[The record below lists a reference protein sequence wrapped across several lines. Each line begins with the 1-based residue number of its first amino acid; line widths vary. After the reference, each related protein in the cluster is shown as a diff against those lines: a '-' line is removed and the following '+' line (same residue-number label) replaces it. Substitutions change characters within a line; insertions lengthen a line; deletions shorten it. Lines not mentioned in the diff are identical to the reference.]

1 MQDNDVMALLDT
13 VITLQMSAENLDR
26 LQRTPF
32 NKQKVKTLIKQ
43 LLKEVDPIVQK
54 NYNKIFGIDEETTL
68 SIISE
73 YERHVKYLAPL
84 DIPTKI
90 AYSQFTEA
98 WNKDRKSV
106 ESTLHRIINKPSQK

>member
-1 MQDNDVMALLDT
+1 MALLDT

-26 LQRTPF
+26 LQQTPF
-32 NKQKVKTLIKQ
+32 NKQKVKLLIKQ

-54 NYNKIFGIDEETTL
+54 NYNKIFGIDQETTL

-84 DIPTKI
+84 SIPDKI
-90 AYSQFTEA
+90 CFGQFTEA
-98 WNKDRKSV
+98 WNKDKIQT

>member
-1 MQDNDVMALLDT
+1 MMALLDT

-26 LQRTPF
+26 LVQTPF
-32 NKQKVKTLIKQ
+32 NKQKVKLLIKQ

-73 YERHVKYLAPL
+73 YERHIKYLAPL
-84 DIPTKI
+84 NIPTKI

-98 WNKDRKSV
+98 WNKDRKV
-106 ESTLHRIINKPSQK
+106 IESTIHRIINKPSQK

>member
-1 MQDNDVMALLDT
+1 MALLDT

-32 NKQKVKTLIKQ
+32 NKQKVKLLIKQ

-54 NYNKIFGIDEETTL
+54 NYNKIFNIDEETTL

-84 DIPTKI
+84 NVPDKVR
-90 AYSQFTEA
+90 YFQFEEA
-98 WNKDRKSV
+98 WNKDRKTT
-106 ESTLHRIINKPSQK
+106 ESSLHRIINKPSQK